1 MLSSRQWATSS
12 LALAVAS
19 PDHETHLV
27 RSDHRIAIRIAGIP
41 GKSTR
46 LGIEHILGYSPQAR
60 GRSER
65 ANRALQ
71 ERLRVLVRRHL
82 NGQTSV

>member
-1 MLSSRQWATSS
+1 MVAASSS
-12 LALAVAS
+12 LSFPFCHAPGGVIQ
-19 PDHETHLV
+19 PPV
-27 RSDHRIAIRIAGIP
+27 GDHRIAIQIADIP
-41 GKSTR
+41 RKSTR

-65 ANRALQ
+65 ANRTLQ

-82 NGQTSV
+82 NGQPSV